1 MDKTLALIASK
12 LNSVDKNVQQTTR
25 NLQDKDTAENK
36 QKNQDR
42 LTAENTAAQRKEER
56 IERAAVLGGVV
67 AGVKKTVK
75 PLTDMMG
82 GLFDF
87 FQRLG
92 FAMFIMELMK
102 FLKDPAKYING
113 ITKWIN
119 LQIAK
124 LEMKIENFVVDQ
136 IIKPTNDMIKGLNTK
151 LKEFVDGINPFIEKF
166 KKLPGMG
173 NIPNLPEPK
182 IPLIEE
188 SIIRDKVFLGRI
200 PEVDD
205 DFMKFDKA
213 PPAPELPAP
222 GTTQP
227 GDGTRVQPQET
238 LMGGDRSQSTSSGS
252 ASNTFD
258 TIVSGEGGVNSVN
271 RGNAG
276 DTPGGAKV
284 IFGKNLTEMTVGEI
298 MDAQA
303 KGKVFAVGKY
313 QIIPATMK
321 EFVSGSDVKRSDKF
335 TEATQDKFKDYV
347 INVKRPEV
355 GKYLR
360 GETND
365 PTEAGQALAREFASV
380 GLQYAE
386 NGNTRGRS
394 RYAGGPGS
402 NAASITPEE
411 IIESLKKDRKQREK
425 MPTQT
430 TKPAPLPSSAEPL
443 KPLTE
448 EQKTKMF
455 QNSGIPLLAPNQSFK
470 SNITPPVQ
478 KASLTTIGGLSGGE
492 APGVALAAAGGI
504 QSQAYSFSATNG
516 ADLSVLSTKETLRVV
531 GT

>member
-1 MDKTLALIASK
+1 MNFDDAP
-12 LNSVDKNVQQTTR
+12 
-25 NLQDKDTAENK
+25 
-36 QKNQDR
+36 
-42 LTAENTAAQRKEER
+42 AA
-56 IERAAVLGGVV
+56 
-67 AGVKKTVK
+67 
-75 PLTDMMG
+75 
-82 GLFDF
+82 
-87 FQRLG
+87 
-92 FAMFIMELMK
+92 
-102 FLKDPAKYING
+102 
-113 ITKWIN
+113 
-119 LQIAK
+119 
-124 LEMKIENFVVDQ
+124 
-136 IIKPTNDMIKGLNTK
+136 
-151 LKEFVDGINPFIEKF
+151 
-166 KKLPGMG
+166 
-173 NIPNLPEPK
+173 PK
-182 IPLIEE
+182 
-188 SIIRDKVFLGRI
+188 
-200 PEVDD
+200 
-205 DFMKFDKA
+205 
-213 PPAPELPAP
+213 LPAP

-238 LMGGDRSQSTSSGS
+238 LMGEDRSQSTSSGS

-276 DTPGGAKV
+276 DTPGGAKA

-402 NAASITPEE
+402 NAASISPDE
-411 IIESLKKDRKQREK
+411 IIESLKKDRRQREK

-430 TKPAPLPSSAEPL
+430 TKPAPPPTSVEPL
-443 KPLTE
+443 LPPTE
-448 EQKTKMF
+448 DQKTNMF
-455 QNSGIPLLAPNQSFK
+455 QNSGMPALAPIQS
-470 SNITPPVQ
+470 SVPNITPPVQ
-478 KASLTTIGGLSGGE
+478 KASLTTIGGAGSPTTSP
-492 APGVALAAAGGI
+492 ATSAAAGT
-504 QSQAYSFSATNG
+504 QSQVVAFSASDSTN
-516 ADLSVLSTKETLRVV
+516 LSVMAAKSVYGVV
-531 GT
+531 G